1 MKTFTELLE
10 KASRIAGACVSVALA
25 HDPHV
30 LEAVWMAKKAQIA
43 DFILVGDEE
52 KIKGIAKELQMDC
65 SGFELIHEVD
75 EELACAIAVQQV
87 RSGRAT
93 ALMKGL
99 VETSVI
105 MKAILNRD
113 KGIRTGKRLTHLAAF
128 ELSTYHKLLFV
139 TDAAINIAPDVKAK
153 EEIIQN
159 AVDAV
164 SNLGVTSPKI
174 ALLAANEKV
183 NENMPVT
190 LEYREL
196 VENAKSGKI
205 TGCVIDGPL
214 ALDNA
219 VSYESAKVKG
229 IISDVAGDA
238 DILMC
243 PDIEAGNILYK
254 TLVFL
259 AAAKSGGV
267 VLGAKRPIILTSRA
281 DSSESKLIS
290 IALSVLM

>member
-1 MKTFTELLE
+1 MKNFAELLE
-10 KASRIAGACVSVALA
+10 KVSRISGACVSVAAA

-30 LEAVWMAKKAQIA
+30 LEAVWMAKEAGIA
-43 DFILVGDEE
+43 DFILIGDEE
-52 KIKGIAKELQMDC
+52 KIKAIAEDLQLDC
-65 SGFELIHEVD
+65 SEFELIHEVD
-75 EELACAIAVQQV
+75 EEVACAIAVELV
-87 RSGRAT
+87 RSGHAT

-99 VETSVI
+99 VDTSVI
-105 MKAILNRD
+105 MKAVLNRE
-113 KGIRTGKRLTHLAAF
+113 KGIRTGKKLTHLAAF

-139 TDAAINIAPDVKAK
+139 TDVAINIAPDVKAK
-153 EEIIQN
+153 EEIIKN
-159 AVDAV
+159 AVEAV
-164 SNLGVTSPKI
+164 NNLGVTSPKV

-190 LEYREL
+190 LEYKEL
-196 VENAKSGKI
+196 VENAKNGKI
-205 TGCVIDGPL
+205 TGCMIDGPL

-229 IISDVAGDA
+229 IVSEVAGDA

-254 TLVFL
+254 ALVFL

-267 VLGAKRPIILTSRA
+267 VLGAKRPIVLTSRA